1 MICTLSSRSS
11 KGLTVDFWWYRRT
24 FSFSFR
30 MPFWKESANTVAR
43 WSKEGASDLGK
54 RSRTSWPVKVW
65 MCTAVAEKRNGRFI
79 MAETFNL
86 LSNFNTRKGTHL
98 FQIITHL
105 LDDELFNAI
114 WAECRLWN
122 SSSSYEVCALI
133 SDVVEFDCPM
143 IFIKFFVCYQY
154 LLSFYCQIAPT
165 AFLISLS
172 VMVLSLAM
180 YIKTCKNFNVCS
192 NKRINTKTDT
202 Q

>member
-30 MPFWKESANTVAR
+30 MPFWKESANTVVG
-43 WSKEGASDLGK
+43 WSKEGTSDLRK

-65 MCTAVAEKRNGRFI
+65 MCPAVAEKRNGRFI
-79 MAETFNL
+79 MAGTFKL
-86 LSNFNTRKGTHL
+86 YILMYKLKDIEIDDSFKI
-98 FQIITHL
+98 IITHL

-122 SSSSYEVCALI
+122 SSSSYEVCVLI

-143 IFIKFFVCYQY
+143 IFTKFFVCYQQ
-154 LLSFYCQIAPT
+154 LLSFYYQIAAT
-165 AFLISLS
+165 VFWYHYRSWYS
-172 VMVLSLAM
+172 VLQC
-180 YIKTCKNFNVCS
+180 I
-192 NKRINTKTDT
+192 
-202 Q
+202 

>member
-1 MICTLSSRSS
+1 MICTLSARSS
-11 KGLTVDFWWYRRT
+11 KGFTVDFWWYRRRT

-43 WSKEGASDLGK
+43 WSKEGTSDLGK

-65 MCTAVAEKRNGRFI
+65 MCPAVAEKRNGRII

-86 LSNFNTRKGTHL
+86 NIPNFKRSRDRWL

-143 IFIKFFVCYQY
+143 IFIKFVVCYQ
-154 LLSFYCQIAPT
+154 
-165 AFLISLS
+165 
-172 VMVLSLAM
+172 
-180 YIKTCKNFNVCS
+180 
-192 NKRINTKTDT
+192 
-202 Q
+202 

>member
-1 MICTLSSRSS
+1 MICTLSARSS
-11 KGLTVDFWWYRRT
+11 KCFTVDVWWYRRT

-43 WSKEGASDLGK
+43 WSKEGTSDLGK

-65 MCTAVAEKRNGRFI
+65 MCPAVAEKEMEGLCWLKHSTYSRVEI
-79 MAETFNL
+79 SKDLFN
-86 LSNFNTRKGTHL
+86 RWL

-122 SSSSYEVCALI
+122 SSSSYEVCVLI

-143 IFIKFFVCYQY
+143 IFIKFVVCYQ
-154 LLSFYCQIAPT
+154 
-165 AFLISLS
+165 
-172 VMVLSLAM
+172 
-180 YIKTCKNFNVCS
+180 
-192 NKRINTKTDT
+192 
-202 Q
+202 